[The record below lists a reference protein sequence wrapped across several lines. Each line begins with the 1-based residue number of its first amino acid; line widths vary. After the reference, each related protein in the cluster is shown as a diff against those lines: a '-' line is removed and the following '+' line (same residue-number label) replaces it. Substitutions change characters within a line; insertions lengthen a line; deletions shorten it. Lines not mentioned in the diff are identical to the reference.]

1 FRRHDDPSPR
11 ARGAAPGPPLAP
23 RGAGAARGGEADGP
37 RARGRGVGTGVA
49 LVAAPARFRHRVRR
63 RRASHLRVLAGGLR
77 VHRMLG
83 GLAAILLALGLW
95 LGLDWAPPDAVQGN
109 VQRIMYVHVPAILAG
124 YAAIVLVLVASVAYL
139 ATRRAAWD
147 RAAAAGGELAV
158 CFIGLTLAPGSIWGK
173 PTWGTWWTWDA
184 RLTSTAL
191 LFVIYLGYLLLRSV
205 VDDPERAA
213 TYAAVLGVVGALD
226 VPIIHFSVEWWR
238 TLHQPATVLKP
249 QAP

>member
-1 FRRHDDPSPR
+1 M
-11 ARGAAPGPPLAP
+11 
-23 RGAGAARGGEADGP
+23 
-37 RARGRGVGTGVA
+37 
-49 LVAAPARFRHRVRR
+49 HRV
-63 RRASHLRVLAGGLR
+63 
-77 VHRMLG
+77 LG

-95 LGLDWAPPDAVQGN
+95 LGLVWAPPDAVQGN
-109 VQRIMYVHVPAILAG
+109 VQRIMYVHVPAILTG
-124 YAAIVLVLVASVAYL
+124 YAAIGLVLIASVAYL
-139 ATRRAAWD
+139 WTRRAAWD
-147 RAAAAGGELAV
+147 HAAAAGGELAV
-158 CFIGLTLAPGSIWGK
+158 CFIGLTLATGSIWGK

-213 TYAAVLGVVGALD
+213 TYAAVLGIVGALD

-249 QAP
+249 QAPSMDPAMLWALLTNVAAFLVTFAYLAARRNRLLTLQADQVAREMARL

>member
-1 FRRHDDPSPR
+1 MH
-11 ARGAAPGPPLAP
+11 
-23 RGAGAARGGEADGP
+23 
-37 RARGRGVGTGVA
+37 
-49 LVAAPARFRHRVRR
+49 RF
-63 RRASHLRVLAGGLR
+63 
-77 VHRMLG
+77 LG
-83 GLAAILLALGLW
+83 GLAAVLLALGFW
-95 LGLDWAPPDAVQGN
+95 LGLVWAPADAVQGN
-109 VQRIMYVHVPAILAG
+109 VQRIMYVHVPAILTG
-124 YAAIVLVLVASVAYL
+124 YAAIGLVLVASLAYL
-139 ATRRAAWD
+139 WTRRPAWD

-158 CFIGLTLAPGSIWGK
+158 CFIGLTLATGSIWGK

-213 TYAAVLGVVGALD
+213 TYAAVLGIVGALD

-249 QAP
+249 QAPSMDPTMLWALLTNIAAFLLTFAYLATRRFRLLTLQAEQVARAMARL

>member
-1 FRRHDDPSPR
+1 MH
-11 ARGAAPGPPLAP
+11 
-23 RGAGAARGGEADGP
+23 
-37 RARGRGVGTGVA
+37 
-49 LVAAPARFRHRVRR
+49 RF
-63 RRASHLRVLAGGLR
+63 
-77 VHRMLG
+77 LG
-83 GLAAILLALGLW
+83 GLAAVLLALGLW
-95 LGLDWAPPDAVQGN
+95 LGLVWAPADAVQGN
-109 VQRIMYVHVPAILAG
+109 VQRIMYVHVPAILTG
-124 YAAIVLVLVASVAYL
+124 YAAIGLVLVASLAYL
-139 ATRRAAWD
+139 WTRRPAWD

-158 CFIGLTLAPGSIWGK
+158 CFIGLTLATGSIWGK

-213 TYAAVLGVVGALD
+213 TYAAVLGIVGALD

-249 QAP
+249 QAPSMDPTMLWALLANIAAFLLTFAYLATRRFRLLTLQAEQVARAMARL